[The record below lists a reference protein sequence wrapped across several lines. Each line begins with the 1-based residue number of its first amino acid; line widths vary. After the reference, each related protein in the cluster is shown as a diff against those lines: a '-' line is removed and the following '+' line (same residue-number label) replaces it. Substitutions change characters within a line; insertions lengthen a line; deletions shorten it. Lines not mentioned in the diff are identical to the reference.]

1 MVLPIGTREDEP
13 ENYKV
18 RNLLDHPFQWFS
30 IGSFKHRNDLSDP
43 EPAIALYNRNL
54 MSGLGKLFPSVS
66 RGQQN
71 LKTNGWNIKKHL

>member
-43 EPAIALYNRNL
+43 EPAIALYNRHIL
-54 MSGLGKLFPSVS
+54 YLI
-66 RGQQN
+66 Q
-71 LKTNGWNIKKHL
+71 HLIEVG